1 MSHCLKCTYS
11 RAVGFRQIS
20 SRRPVRTV
28 QLPLRSPPRKL
39 FAHAELFRNC
49 PRSQL
54 SNGSQLRNLSTTTQ
68 SFPEPSRSV
77 EDVLPVCC
85 PGCGAYAQTVEPNEP
100 GYYGK
105 TRKHVRK
112 LISESQR
119 AANDKPGGAEEASD
133 LRSEAEKAA
142 STILKLVDSEVA
154 TPKAK
159 RMLGFPWVDQGGTD
173 ELLLSQMERCLRKRR
188 KLPVIFWRIR
198 ERLRR
203 CAIDVMT

>member
-20 SRRPVRTV
+20 SRRPVQT
-28 QLPLRSPPRKL
+28 LHLSLRSPPRRL
-39 FAHAELFRNC
+39 FAHTELFRN
-49 PRSQL
+49 RQLSQL
-54 SNGSQLRNLSTTTQ
+54 LNRSQLRNLTTTTQ
-68 SFPEPSRSV
+68 SSPEPSRSV
-77 EDVLPVCC
+77 EGVLPVCC

-105 TRKHVRK
+105 TRKYVRK

-119 AANDKPGGAEEASD
+119 ATNDKPGDAEEASD
-133 LRSEAEKAA
+133 LRGEAEKAA

-159 RMLGFPWVDQGGTD
+159 RMLGFLSVDQGGAD
-173 ELLLSQMERCLRKRR
+173 ELVLLQMERCSRR
-188 KLPVIFWRIR
+188 RRQLPAIFWRIQ

-203 CAIDVMT
+203 CAIDVTI